1 MENRIKGSYLYF
13 LIDDN
18 LIYSYKLESH
28 TYITLDDLKKTKHSA
43 LYNIK
48 NRQEFQSFE
57 HENSE
62 AVQGLGLFLDEESLN
77 EIVTCINKAIENN
90 RRKDRET

>member
-1 MENRIKGSYLYF
+1 M
-13 LIDDN
+13 
-18 LIYSYKLESH
+18 
-28 TYITLDDLKKTKHSA
+28 TKKTKHSP

-77 EIVTCINKAIENN
+77 EIVTCINKAITNN